1 MGKLITICEFAQLTT
16 QPVVDTLDEA
26 NVCASAFNWLCRES
40 SRLRGSGA
48 KLVQIG
54 DQRSLRL
61 DNYVGVIETPCG
73 TRIEILPKHLDGT
86 GETAVRSAR
95 RLLRKM
101 LAACMNLMPR
111 ESSPTRIE
119 AFDAPLN
126 EWVMRQF
133 LDHLDRLV
141 KRGLRFDYHPVKEQQ
156 RFLRGRL
163 DVVRQLRQPPGRQ
176 HILNVE
182 HDVFDPDRAENR
194 LLRSALDRVCRLTRD
209 ATSWRLAHE
218 LALYL
223 SPIPCS
229 ANIASDF
236 RHWRDDRLMSHYR
249 PIRPWC
255 TLILNEQSPRS
266 IVGDWHGP
274 SLLFPMERLFERY
287 VEVCLRRILHPG
299 ALKPSASSEHLCTH
313 QGERWFKLKPDFLV
327 RHGEES
333 WVLDT
338 KWKRLDSL
346 LANASDKYG
355 LSQGDFYQLFAYGHR
370 YLPAAG
376 KMMLIYPL
384 TADFRVPLPVF
395 NYSDSLQLW
404 VVPFDLETGTLVQG
418 ERSGEDWFVP
428 DVRVGVA

>member
-1 MGKLITICEFAQLTT
+1 
-16 QPVVDTLDEA
+16 
-26 NVCASAFNWLCRES
+26 
-40 SRLRGSGA
+40 
-48 KLVQIG
+48 
-54 DQRSLRL
+54 
-61 DNYVGVIETPCG
+61 
-73 TRIEILPKHLDGT
+73 
-86 GETAVRSAR
+86 
-95 RLLRKM
+95 
-101 LAACMNLMPR
+101 
-111 ESSPTRIE
+111 
-119 AFDAPLN
+119 
-126 EWVMRQF
+126 
-133 LDHLDRLV
+133 
-141 KRGLRFDYHPVKEQQ
+141 
-156 RFLRGRL
+156 
-163 DVVRQLRQPPGRQ
+163 
-176 HILNVE
+176 
-182 HDVFDPDRAENR
+182 
-194 LLRSALDRVCRLTRD
+194 
-209 ATSWRLAHE
+209 
-218 LALYL
+218 
-223 SPIPCS
+223 
-229 ANIASDF
+229 
-236 RHWRDDRLMSHYR
+236 
-249 PIRPWC
+249 
-255 TLILNEQSPRS
+255 
-266 IVGDWHGP
+266 
-274 SLLFPMERLFERY
+274 MERLFERY